1 MAMSQLVPNHGDS
14 SIITFLPHHITC
26 SFKVSSAVPKP
37 GETSGKGHGGAGSS
51 AGPWELQVYSQ
62 DMLWPHS

>member
-1 MAMSQLVPNHGDS
+1 MSQLVPNHADS
-14 SIITFLPHHITC
+14 SIITFLHHLTSC

-37 GETSGKGHGGAGSS
+37 GETSGKGHGGAGCS

-62 DMLWPHS
+62 DMLWPYS